1 MKATSSLINLTSHHV
16 HLVGSRREQII
27 IEPSGYVARCTISET
42 FTDEWMH
49 GQPVKTKRVV
59 YASAPLPPMI
69 PGIRY
74 IVSAMTAMYADDSRT
89 DLLVPSGV
97 VERNGSKQAYSFAVQ
112 GGEHYA

>member
-16 HLVGSRREQII
+16 HLVGSHREQII
-27 IEPSGYVARCTISET
+27 IKPSGYVARCTISET

-49 GQPVKTKRVV
+49 NQPVKTKRVV
-59 YASAPLPPMI
+59 YGSAPLPPMI

-112 GGEHYA
+112 GGEQYA